1 MDLLVGMPVVLH
13 IQIEEL
19 PVMLAQVLKSS
30 FKVLLPWNI
39 EERVEMKH
47 IL

>member
-13 IQIEEL
+13 IQIEGL
-19 PVMLAQVLKSS
+19 PVMLAQVLKSFS
-30 FKVLLPWNI
+30 KVLLPWNI